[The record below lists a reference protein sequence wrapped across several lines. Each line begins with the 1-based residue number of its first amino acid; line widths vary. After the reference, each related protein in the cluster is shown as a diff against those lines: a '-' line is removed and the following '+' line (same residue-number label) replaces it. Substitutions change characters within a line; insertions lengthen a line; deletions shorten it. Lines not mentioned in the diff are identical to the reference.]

1 MLYKPQV
8 GPEHRKLI
16 ERHKRV
22 RENLADPF
30 LEPIGF
36 ASRVPE
42 KPVEN
47 QAKEPEKPAE
57 KRKGATLSWEDIV
70 HAASAVLSS
79 GKITIGDVI
88 KPYKDLDIVEGRSIV
103 VYLMHQDLKLGG
115 APMSFVEIGKTA
127 RRKNERDHAPCVEED
142 QRTSGNG
149 RGLTDYSRKDPNYV
163 HLGRALSGSQVR
175 TLSCDPLFGL

>member
-1 MLYKPQV
+1 MESGVLYKPQV

-115 APMSFVEIGKTA
+115 APMSFVEIGKRLGGRTNATTLHAWKKINA
-127 RRKNERDHAPCVEED
+127 RLETDED
-142 QRTSGNG
+142 LRITLEKIRTM
-149 RGLTDYSRKDPNYV
+149 YI
-163 HLGRALSGSQVR
+163 
-175 TLSCDPLFGL
+175 